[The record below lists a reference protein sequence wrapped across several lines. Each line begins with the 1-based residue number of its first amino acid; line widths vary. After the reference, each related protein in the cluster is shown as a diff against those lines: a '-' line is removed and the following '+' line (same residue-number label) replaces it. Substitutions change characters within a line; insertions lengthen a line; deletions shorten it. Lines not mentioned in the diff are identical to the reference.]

1 MLYFSLGYVKNNQN
15 IFWEMKNNKT
25 KSATVTPQNALSH
38 NEGKYISKPKRIS
51 QLFFVQEVHLGVPGQ
66 YTQIMSTTVYN
77 RIKKC
82 YNVKVKQL

>member
-1 MLYFSLGYVKNNQN
+1 MIKTHKN
-15 IFWEMKNNKT
+15 ISF
-25 KSATVTPQNALSH
+25 AVTLQNALSY
-38 NEGKYISKPKRIS
+38 NEVKYISKPKRIS

-66 YTQIMSTTVYN
+66 YTQIMSITVYN